1 MIMSTVKF
9 AADKS
14 IWKQSETR

>member
-1 MIMSTVKF
+1 MSTVKF